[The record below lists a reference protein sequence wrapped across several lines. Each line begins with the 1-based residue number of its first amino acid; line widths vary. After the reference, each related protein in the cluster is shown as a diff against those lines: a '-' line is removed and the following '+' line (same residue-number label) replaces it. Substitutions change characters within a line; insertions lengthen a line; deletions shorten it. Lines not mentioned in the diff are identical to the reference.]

1 MTITTRNK
9 NGAISVFEKI
19 SNVLQQINCNRKPMI
34 INLIIILKNMQ
45 INIDFK
51 SITKSKKTLLYYHN
65 YWHNILKL
73 ICNDYII
80 LNK

>member
-34 INLIIILKNMQ
+34 INFIIILKNMQ
-45 INIDFK
+45 INIDYK